1 MLHSNAPILQE
12 TARIKIVRLPAI
24 YSTLTIITSLNF
36 NFSSERTERL
46 LAFSR
51 IEISFFSI
59 ENIIVSL
66 SYSNVFDN
74 RTPSK
79 EQ

>member
-1 MLHSNAPILQE
+1 MLHSNTPILQE
-12 TARIKIVRLPAI
+12 TARIKIVRHPAT

-36 NFSSERTERL
+36 NFSSERTERP